1 MESKDDN
8 YFNDINFNDENLEI
22 VILEDDEREQV
33 QLVRQFK
40 NFIDEIT
47 PQLIPKRWKPKRTKK
62 EISKQNM

>member
-40 NFIDEIT
+40 SFIDDIT
-47 PQLIPKRWKPKRTKK
+47 PQLIPKRWKPIRGKK